1 MDVFDKWGEKMRL
14 IDADVFEERLMAN
27 IGLTNWLYRS
37 LKETPTIDAVE
48 VVRCGEC
55 KHGGRRNDADIECKK
70 HKLIMRFKDYC
81 SYGERKE
88 TDHE

>member
-1 MDVFDKWGEKMRL
+1 MGRL

-27 IGLTNWLYRS
+27 IGLTNCLDRS
-37 LKETPTIDAVE
+37 FKETPTIDAVE
-48 VVRCGEC
+48 VVRCKEC
-55 KHGGRRNDADIECKK
+55 KYWHDHITTTWCSRGAELRPQESGWIKRNADD
-70 HKLIMRFKDYC
+70 FC